1 MSDAKKINEKTLTSD
16 IAIEPPERR
25 GAQRSENEEA
35 LFDGKPVLVDVVT
48 LDPSYEF
55 LKRAMDIVLSG
66 VAIIC
71 LTPALA
77 LVALAIK
84 LTSKGPVFFEQQR
97 VGLGGKSFKMFKFRT
112 MVVNAEELK
121 ATLAKQ
127 NEQTGPVFKM
137 KNDPRI
143 TRVGGFLRKHSIDE
157 LPQIW
162 NVLKGD
168 LSIGGPRP
176 AVPSEVVK
184 YRHWHAR
191 RVSVKPGLTCIWQV
205 SGRNNISFEQWMRMD
220 IRYIAKQSIWFD
232 IKLILK
238 TIKVVIKGDGY

>member
-1 MSDAKKINEKTLTSD
+1 
-16 IAIEPPERR
+16 
-25 GAQRSENEEA
+25 
-35 LFDGKPVLVDVVT
+35 
-48 LDPSYEF
+48 
-55 LKRAMDIVLSG
+55 MDIVLSS

-157 LPQIW
+157 LPQI
-162 NVLKGD
+162 
-168 LSIGGPRP
+168 
-176 AVPSEVVK
+176 
-184 YRHWHAR
+184 
-191 RVSVKPGLTCIWQV
+191 
-205 SGRNNISFEQWMRMD
+205 
-220 IRYIAKQSIWFD
+220 
-232 IKLILK
+232 
-238 TIKVVIKGDGY
+238 